1 MYFDEEQNEQTSGET
16 LSTQN
21 NTKGLTFQPI
31 DTGDFE
37 FWKFE
42 DNPVF
47 IGRYVE
53 HWINDDGDRNIKA
66 EGASSRHDKHVSG
79 LVFKQYG
86 TEERFV
92 LSENYKLLEFF
103 VVNPRAEYDYTNGI
117 FRIEYK
123 GKEELKGGKSVAKFD
138 FQYSAG

>member
-1 MYFDEEQNEQTSGET
+1 MYFEEEQNEQTSGET
-16 LSTQN
+16 LSANTTQ
-21 NTKGLTFQPI
+21 GLTFQTI
-31 DTGDFE
+31 DTGDFD

-42 DNPVF
+42 TKPVF
-47 IGRYVE
+47 IGHYVE
-53 HWINDDGDRNIKA
+53 HWINEDGDRHIKA
-66 EGASSRHDKHVSG
+66 EGNTSKRDKPVSG
-79 LVFKQYG
+79 LVFKEYG
-86 TEERFV
+86 TNNRFV

-103 VVNPRAEYDYTNGI
+103 VVNQRPEYNYESGI

>member
-1 MYFDEEQNEQTSGET
+1 MYFEEDNNEATSGET
-16 LSTQN
+16 LTAQNTQ
-21 NTKGLTFQPI
+21 GLTFQPI
-31 DTGDFE
+31 DTGDFD

-42 DNPVF
+42 EKPVF
-47 IGRYVE
+47 IGHYVE

-66 EGASSRHDKHVSG
+66 EGETSKHDKPVSG

-86 TEERFV
+86 TGDRYV

-103 VVNPRAEYDYTNGI
+103 VVNQRPEYDYTKGI

-123 GKEELKGGKSVAKFD
+123 GKEELKGGKTVAKFD

>member
-1 MYFDEEQNEQTSGET
+1 MYFEEEQNEQTSGET
-16 LSTQN
+16 LSA
-21 NTKGLTFQPI
+21 NTKKGLTFQPI
-31 DTGDFE
+31 DTGDFD
-37 FWKFE
+37 FHKFE
-42 DNPVF
+42 ENPVF

-53 HWINDDGDRNIKA
+53 HWINEEGDRNVKA
-66 EGASSRHDKHVSG
+66 EGNSSKKGKPVSG
-79 LVFKQYG
+79 LVFSEYG
-86 TEERFV
+86 TDKRFV

-103 VVNPRAEYDYTNGI
+103 VVNQRPEYDYSKGI

>member
-1 MYFDEEQNEQTSGET
+1 MYFEEEQEQTSGET
-16 LSTQN
+16 LSAK
-21 NTKGLTFQPI
+21 KGLTFQTI

-42 DNPVF
+42 ENPVF
-47 IGRYVE
+47 IGYYVE
-53 HWINDDGDRNIKA
+53 HWINEEGQRNISA
-66 EGASSRHDKHVSG
+66 EGETSKKGKPVSG
-79 LVFKQYG
+79 LVFKEYSNG
-86 TEERFV
+86 TRYV

-103 VVNPRAEYDYTNGI
+103 VVNQREEYNYTSGI

>member
-1 MYFDEEQNEQTSGET
+1 MFFENTHDETTSGET

-21 NTKGLTFQPI
+21 SQGLTFQPI
-31 DTGDFE
+31 DTGDFD

-42 DNPVF
+42 EKAVF
-47 IGRYVE
+47 IGSYVE
-53 HWINDDGDRNIKA
+53 HWINEDGDRNIKA
-66 EGASSRHDKHVSG
+66 EGSTSKKDKPVSG
-79 LVFKQYG
+79 LVFKEYG
-86 TEERFV
+86 SGNRYV

-103 VVNPRAEYDYTNGI
+103 VVNQRPEYNYNTGI

>member
-1 MYFDEEQNEQTSGET
+1 MYFEEEQQELSKGET
-16 LSTQN
+16 LKSSTP
-21 NTKGLTFQPI
+21 KGLTFQPI

-42 DNPVF
+42 DEPVF
-47 IGRYVE
+47 IGSYVE
-53 HWINDDGDRNIKA
+53 HWINDDGDRNVKA
-66 EGASSRHDKHVSG
+66 EGNTSKHDKPVSG

-86 TEERFV
+86 TNNRFV

-103 VVNPRAEYDYTNGI
+103 VVNQRPEYNYNTGI

-138 FQYSAG
+138 FQYSQG

>member
-1 MYFDEEQNEQTSGET
+1 MYFEDENEQTGGEA
-16 LSTQN
+16 LSANKT
-21 NTKGLTFQPI
+21 TGLNFQPI
-31 DTGDFE
+31 DTGDFD

-47 IGRYVE
+47 IGSYVE
-53 HWINDDGDRNIKA
+53 HWINDEGQRNITA
-66 EGASSRHDKHVSG
+66 EGATSKHDKPVSG
-79 LVFKQYG
+79 LVFSEYG
-86 TEERFV
+86 TGNRYV

-103 VVNPRAEYDYTNGI
+103 VVNQRPEYDYKKGI

>member
-1 MYFDEEQNEQTSGET
+1 MYFEEENKIEGGEA
-16 LSTQN
+16 LQS
-21 NTKGLTFQPI
+21 NTKKGLTFQTI
-31 DTGDFE
+31 DTGDFD

-42 DNPVF
+42 ENAVF
-47 IGRYVE
+47 IGQYVE
-53 HWINDDGDRNIKA
+53 HWINEDGDRNLKA
-66 EGASSRHDKHVSG
+66 EGDSTKKGKPVSG
-79 LVFKQYG
+79 LVFKEYG
-86 TEERFV
+86 TNNRFV

-103 VVNPRAEYDYTNGI
+103 VVNQRPEYNYESGI

>member
-1 MYFDEEQNEQTSGET
+1 MYFEEDNQIEGGEALQSNT
-16 LSTQN
+16 T
-21 NTKGLTFQPI
+21 TKGLTFQPI
-31 DTGDFE
+31 DTGDFD
-37 FWKFE
+37 FHKFE
-42 DNPVF
+42 ENPVF
-47 IGRYVE
+47 IGSYVE

-66 EGASSRHDKHVSG
+66 EGNTSKHDKPVSG
-79 LVFKQYG
+79 LVFKEYG
-86 TEERFV
+86 TGNRFV

-103 VVNPRAEYDYTNGI
+103 VVNQRPEYDYSKGI